1 MSRRKTISFLSS
13 PLLPLLAITLAC
25 LIQSPA
31 IPAQGYTLPVRHQAK
46 STESYPAVMTQSA
59 PEVTVSFGHETYLVQ
74 EGRSVSVAVV
84 LSADPERSL
93 VIPITV
99 ANQHGASDDDYSTV
113 STTVTFDEGETR
125 KIITLAAN
133 VDSDDDDWEGVRLGF
148 GTILPEGVTA
158 TEPAETVLSIVDAA
172 PATLVSNASESWDLW
187 DSLGDYEMVQGFVTG
202 SNPAG
207 YTITAAQVSFARFPA
222 GTSSGHFQLL
232 LWPADSSGTEPA
244 HEAHSQIGEF
254 VNPGSFSGRPRPPF
268 KARNDIHLEPGTRY
282 FVLMRSTTGSPPRM
296 IGTRSNSE
304 SGADGWTIDSGSSRR
319 SANADDDWV
328 SRGATYRIK
337 LYGYARPNHEP
348 PDLSR
353 ATVNRTSLVLTYDE
367 PLDES
372 SVPAPSTFSVSVNAE
387 ANAIQAVAVQGS
399 SVALTLA
406 NEVDSGDV
414 VTISYTPPTSNPV
427 RNIDGTPA
435 TALAYHSVTYVP
447 AVTVSFGHGTYLVR
461 EGQSVSVT
469 VILGAEPERPLV
481 IPITVSNE
489 RGASDTDYSGVNE
502 TVTFESSETQQ
513 VITLTATDDSDDDD
527 WESVR
532 FGFGTDLPPAV
543 TTADPAETVVSIVD
557 SAPTTLVSNVDA
569 SRDVFAPIR
578 LSEWAQGFVTGPNPD
593 GYTITAAQLAFRT
606 RPDGTSTDH
615 LHLLIW
621 PADTSG
627 ATPETQ
633 KNAQI
638 GEFVNPDDLTTTQSR
653 PTFAAKDDIH
663 LDPEQRYFLVIRSS
677 TGRTPQIRGTDSD
690 SLTGEEGWK
699 LDGNVAKR
707 VRDSNFSWRSEDTTF
722 KIRFYGYV
730 RPDQRPPTLS
740 QGTVNGTSLVL
751 TYDEPLD
758 QDSTPAS
765 SAFVVNVNGAVRGID
780 SVAVEGSAVT
790 LTLES
795 AVSADDVVMLSYTV
809 PTTQAIR
816 DVAGNLASSLMDQA
830 VTNVTPSMP
839 DMSHCITQ
847 TSATCSEPAG
857 FDLAD
862 THEDS
867 PHGRVALDTPASGTI
882 SPAGDLDVFR
892 VDVEL
897 NREYALEVKG
907 ADTGDGTLPDPML
920 QIGWPGDVQSWFGN
934 NQLNGGSPDAGA
946 GRNEMFT
953 MLPTLEGTAWRFRVG
968 GNGGTGTYVV
978 TLSDV
983 SGAVFTSPDNVAV
996 PENTTSVVTVVAEDI
1011 DDDETVS
1018 AYGIMN
1024 AHDHRHFSISSPGGA
1039 LSFKNPPDYEN
1050 PGDIN
1055 KDNVYVVIVRATT
1068 GPDRRTSYQRIEV
1081 TVTDIG
1087 ATEECSGNP
1096 DSTCSEHAG
1105 FDLAGTHEGLPHGRV
1120 VPGMPATGT
1129 ISPAGDRDVFM
1140 LKVER
1145 NREYALEVKGAD
1157 TGDGSLA
1164 DPVLQIGWP
1173 GNVQSWFDNNQL
1185 NGGSPDAGAGR
1196 NERFTIFPA
1205 LEGTAWRFRIQGNG
1219 GTGTYTVVLTDISNA
1234 IFTSP
1239 DHVKIRENTTDV
1251 VTVVAEDVDD
1261 GETVSS
1267 YRIEP
1272 LQDHKHFKITS
1283 PEGVLTFRKP
1293 PDYENPL
1300 DGDKNNVYVVIVSAT
1315 SGPDRLTSHQRI
1327 EITVTDV
1334 DDADD
1339 CAADSTTI
1347 CMVSTNGTTTTG
1359 TIENDGDVDWFS
1371 ATLES
1376 RLTYII
1382 DVKGNSATPDDN
1394 GGTLEDPQLTIHNT
1408 TGTEIA
1414 AQTDDNGGQDRNAR
1428 YYFTAHPTGTYY
1440 IAVSDPDNEGT
1451 GTYTVS
1457 IAPSRN
1463 PFFTNNHQ
1471 PHVPENTTS
1480 VLTVVAQTTDAGQTV
1495 TAYDIVGG
1503 EDQNAFSITNPAGV
1517 LTFRS
1522 PPDYD
1527 NPTDAD
1533 ADNVYLVTVEATFE
1547 NPGMKSRHQILVT
1560 VVNDRDD
1567 SLAEAIDLGDITDS
1581 EETVALSH
1589 TLASNDMV
1597 DYFKLALTRPK
1608 ILEIKLR
1615 ELDQNAD
1622 LYLENSVGEQLM
1634 TSVTDGAADEK
1645 ITATL
1650 PAGIYYIRVE
1660 AREAG
1665 ANFYLLLYVA
1675 LDPPQAATFTNS
1687 PEVSVPENHRGN
1699 LLTVVAVD
1707 MDEGHE
1713 TTAYEIDGG
1722 PDDFWFDITS
1732 PAGEL
1737 SFFFV
1742 PDYEQ
1747 PLDANEDNVYE
1758 VMVKATS
1765 GPDNLNSYQT
1775 IKVTVTDVHDPDD
1788 CFDNIQTKCV
1798 VPADGTPKLGEIER
1812 LRDKDFFKAALTAGT
1827 EYQIDVQGNTSQ
1839 PLENGGT
1846 LDDPK
1851 VKVYDPNGAA
1861 VSDGADDNTG
1871 FGNNPRLLLTPESTG
1886 TYLIVVS
1893 GPHNPG
1899 SGTGIGTY
1907 TLLVA
1912 DDHIPSF
1919 TSPGR
1924 IGILENNTAIISVT
1938 AIDYDVNEAVDSYT
1952 IAGGADKD
1960 KFSLTSP
1967 GGVLRFITAPDYGQP
1982 RDADHDNV
1990 YQVEVRAS
1998 SSPGDG
2004 TAVQMVFVAVIDDSS
2019 EPPQSVAEINGV
2031 DFTSTYSG
2039 TPQGAVVPG
2048 SPATGTIGS
2057 SQDRDVFR
2065 LNGHKG
2071 RLYRVDVKGSPTS
2084 DGTLSDPELWMGWPE
2099 QPDEWHPLDA
2109 RISGQPNKGAGNN
2122 ESYQFNSEH
2131 WSDEWLFRVGGNGGT
2146 GTYTISVTDM
2156 SNAIF
2161 TSPDRVR
2168 VPENTTAVVTVVAE
2182 DVDDGDE
2189 VTGYSIVSSHDHR
2202 YFNITS
2208 PGGVLTFK
2216 NPPDYENPND
2226 RDRDNVYG
2234 VVVEVTTGTDGLKSE
2249 QKILV
2254 TVNDVE
2260 EPGE

>member
-1 MSRRKTISFLSS
+1 M
-13 PLLPLLAITLAC
+13 
-25 LIQSPA
+25 PA
-31 IPAQGYTLPVRHQAK
+31 RQQA
-46 STESYPAVMTQSA
+46 ESAGLFPAVLPQTD
-59 PEVTVSFGHETYLVQ
+59 PEVTVSFGHATYLVR
-74 EGRSVSVAVV
+74 EAESVSIPVV
-84 LSADPERSL
+84 LSADPERTL

-99 ANQHGASDDDYSTV
+99 TNQGPTSGADYLGV
-113 STTVTFDEGETR
+113 NETVTFNSGDTQQV
-125 KIITLAAN
+125 ITLTAN
-133 VDSDDDDWEGVRLGF
+133 VDSDDDDWESVRFGF
-148 GTILPEGVTA
+148 GTDLPPAVTTA
-158 TEPAETVLSIVDAA
+158 DPSETVVSIVDSA
-172 PATLVSNASESWDLW
+172 PATLASNLGESWDLW
-187 DSLGDYEMVQGFVTG
+187 DSLGNYEMVQGFVTG
-202 SNPAG
+202 TNHAG
-207 YTITAAQVSFARFPA
+207 YTITAAQLSFARFPA
-222 GTSSGHFQLL
+222 GTSTAHFQLL

-244 HEAHSQIGEF
+244 REAHSQIGEF
-254 VNPGSFSGRPRPPF
+254 VNPGTFSVRPRPPF

-337 LYGYARPNHEP
+337 LYGYARPDRTP
-348 PDLSR
+348 PSLSL

-435 TALAYHSVTYVP
+435 TALAYHSVTYIPEVS
-447 AVTVSFGHGTYLVR
+447 VSFGHGTYLVR
-461 EGQSVSVT
+461 EGQSASVT
-469 VILGAEPERPLV
+469 VILSDDPDRSLA
-481 IPITVSNE
+481 IPITVSNQH
-489 RGASDTDYSGVNE
+489 GASDDDYSGVNE
-502 TVTFESSETQQ
+502 TVTFNSGDTQQ
-513 VITLTATDDSDDDD
+513 VITLTATDDTDDDD

-557 SAPTTLVSNVDA
+557 SAPATMVSNA
-569 SRDVFAPIR
+569 SASWDLWDSLGNFEMV
-578 LSEWAQGFVTGPNPD
+578 QGFVTGTNPA
-593 GYTITAAQLAFRT
+593 GYTITAAQVSFARF
-606 RPDGTSTDH
+606 PAGTSTGH
-615 LHLLIW
+615 FQLLLW
-621 PADTSG
+621 PADPSG
-627 ATPETQ
+627 AEPADEP
-633 KNAQI
+633 NSQI
-638 GEFVNPDDLTTTQSR
+638 GEFVNPNSFSGSPR
-653 PTFAAKDDIH
+653 PPFQARNDIH
-663 LDPEQRYFLVIRSS
+663 LEPGTRYYVLMRSS
-677 TGRTPQIRGTDSD
+677 AGLAPRVIGTRSTSESGEDGWTIDSGSSRRSANTTND
-690 SLTGEEGWK
+690 WVS
-699 LDGNVAKR
+699 
-707 VRDSNFSWRSEDTTF
+707 RDSTYRI
-722 KIRFYGYV
+722 KLYGYA
-730 RPDQRPPTLS
+730 RPDHEPPDLT
-740 QGTVNGTSLVL
+740 QATVNGTSLVL

-758 QDSTPAS
+758 EDSVPGTN
-765 SAFVVNVNGAVRGID
+765 AFVVGVNGVVRGID
-780 SVAVEGSAVT
+780 SVAVEGSVVT

-795 AVSADDVVMLSYTV
+795 AASADDVVTLSYTV
-809 PTTQAIR
+809 PTTQPVR
-816 DVAGNLASSLMDQA
+816 DVARNLASSLLNHS
-830 VTNVTPSMP
+830 VTNATPSAP
-839 DMSHCITQ
+839 DMSHCITE
-847 TSATCSEPAG
+847 TGATCSEPTG

-862 THEDS
+862 THADS
-867 PHGRVALDTPASGTI
+867 PHGRVALDAPATGYI
-882 SPAGDLDVFR
+882 SPAGDRDVFR
-892 VDVEL
+892 VDVEP
-897 NREYALEVKG
+897 NRVYHLEVKG
-907 ADTGDGTLPDPML
+907 ADTGDGTLADPAL
-920 QIGWPGDVQSWFGN
+920 QIGWPGNLQSWFDN
-934 NQLNGGSPDAGA
+934 NQLNGGSPNAGT
-946 GRNEMFT
+946 GRNEKFT
-953 MLPTLEGTAWRFRVG
+953 MLSALEGTAWRFRVG

-978 TLSDV
+978 TLTDV

-1068 GPDRRTSYQRIEV
+1068 GPDRRTSYQRIEI

-1120 VPGMPATGT
+1120 APGMPATGT

-1239 DHVKIRENTTDV
+1239 DRVKIRENTTDV

-1414 AQTDDNGGQDRNAR
+1414 GQTDDNGGQDRNAR

-1463 PFFTNNHQ
+1463 PFFTNDHQ

-1480 VLTVVAQTTDAGQTV
+1480 VLTVVAQTTNAGQTV

-1567 SLAEAIDLGDITDS
+1567 SLAEAMDLGDITNS

-1675 LDPPQAATFTNS
+1675 LDPPQPATFTNS

-1758 VMVKATS
+1758 VVVKATS
-1765 GPDNLNSYQT
+1765 GPDNLSSYQT
-1775 IKVTVTDVHDPDD
+1775 IRVTVTDAHDPDD

-1798 VPADGTPKLGEIER
+1798 VPADGTPKPGEIER
-1812 LRDKDFFKAALTAGT
+1812 LHDRDFFKADLVAGT

-1851 VKVYDPNGAA
+1851 VRIYDPNGAA

-1907 TLLVA
+1907 ALLVA

-1938 AIDYDVNEAVDSYT
+1938 AIDYDVNEAVDSYA
-1952 IAGGADKD
+1952 IVGGADKD
-1960 KFSLTSP
+1960 RFGITSP
-1967 GGVLRFITAPDYGQP
+1967 GGVLTFISAPDYEQP

-2019 EPPQSVAEINGV
+2019 EPPQSVSEINGV

-2071 RLYRVDVKGSPTS
+2071 RQYRVDVKGSPTS
-2084 DGTLSDPELWMGWPE
+2084 DGTLSDPELWIGWPE

-2131 WSDEWLFRVGGNGGT
+2131 WGDEWLFRVGSNGGT

-2216 NPPDYENPND
+2216 NPPDYEDPKD
-2226 RDRDNVYG
+2226 RDRDNVYE
-2234 VVVEVTTGTDGLKSE
+2234 VLVEVSTGADGLLSE

-2254 TVNDVE
+2254 TVADVD
-2260 EPGE
+2260 EPSE